1 MNVRRL
7 TPLINTLAIFTVGAA
22 AEGGSRVMPLLW
34 RHFRRARRETSAPRT
49 SMALTAR
56 HSPVTVL
63 LPGSLRATLSLPT
76 PAIYSP

>member
-1 MNVRRL
+1 MYVRRL
-7 TPLINTLAIFTVGAA
+7 TPLINTLAIFTVGAT

-34 RHFRRARRETSAPRT
+34 RHFRCARRETSAPRT

-56 HSPVTVL
+56 HSPVTA
-63 LPGSLRATLSLPT
+63 LPGLRATLSLPT